1 MDAIKL
7 IRIALET
14 LTERLLTLVSMAM
27 TFALSC
33 WTMAEPGY
41 ERMAMAAF
49 FAISV
54 FLPSVHRERNKDGKR
69 NEDGAE
75 ANQG

>member
-14 LTERLLTLVSMAM
+14 LTERSLTLVAMAM

-33 WTMAEPGY
+33 WTMYEPSY

-54 FLPSVHRERNKDGKR
+54 FLPSVHRERKQNGNLQENNDG
-69 NEDGAE
+69 ES
-75 ANQG
+75 

>member
-1 MDAIKL
+1 MEAIKL

-14 LTERLLTLVSMAM
+14 ITERVLTILAMIM

-33 WTMAEPGY
+33 WTMYEPSY

-54 FLPSVHRERNKDGKR
+54 FLPSVHRERNKDGKQ
-69 NEDGAE
+69 NENGPE
-75 ANQG
+75 AN

>member
-14 LTERLLTLVSMAM
+14 LTERSLTLVAMAM

-33 WTMAEPGY
+33 WTMYEPSY

-54 FLPSVHRERNKDGKR
+54 FLPSVHRERKQNGHIQENNDG
-69 NEDGAE
+69 
-75 ANQG
+75 QS

>member
-1 MDAIKL
+1 
-7 IRIALET
+7 
-14 LTERLLTLVSMAM
+14 MAM

-33 WTMAEPGY
+33 WTMYEPSY

-54 FLPSVHRERNKDGKR
+54 FLPSVHRERNKDGKQ

>member
-14 LTERLLTLVSMAM
+14 LTERSLTLVAMAM

-33 WTMAEPGY
+33 WTMYEPSY

-54 FLPSVHRERNKDGKR
+54 FLPSVHRERKQNGKR
-69 NEDGAE
+69 NEDGSE